1 MITNLFIAY
10 LVFTNTIARNYSET
24 ERFDTLY
31 KTTVY
36 SFVLEGETVSATN
49 RTEIG
54 RRWMHVETN
63 LVDVGNGLFR
73 KETNWVEFP
82 GPRRT
87 ADVSPPPM
95 PPPPPLPGGVSTNVP
110 SAILPLNTYT
120 GPRVP

>member
-1 MITNLFIAY
+1 MTN
-10 LVFTNTIARNYSET
+10 VFAVNQTDT
-24 ERFDTLY
+24 ERLDRLY
-31 KTTVY
+31 RTTVY
-36 SFVLEGETVSATN
+36 SFVLEGDTVTATN
-49 RTEIG
+49 KMEIG

-95 PPPPPLPGGVSTNVP
+95 PPPPPLPLNIINSNLLFVPTATNTV
-110 SAILPLNTYT
+110 A
-120 GPRVP
+120 RVPP